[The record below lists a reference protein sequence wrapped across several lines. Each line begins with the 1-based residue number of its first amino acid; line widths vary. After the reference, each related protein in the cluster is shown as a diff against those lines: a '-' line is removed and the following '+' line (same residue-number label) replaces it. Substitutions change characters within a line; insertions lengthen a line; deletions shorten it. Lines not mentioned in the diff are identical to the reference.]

1 MNNCD
6 WCGQVCAVLETRLQ
20 WSQLVSPAGL
30 PTPISLQFPQYS
42 REELQQLLAASLAQE
57 SGQQGDLCRQYVG
70 LVLSV
75 FHLVTRSLVELSHIA
90 R

>member
-1 MNNCD
+1 M
-6 WCGQVCAVLETRLQ
+6 LETRLQ
-20 WSQLVSPAGL
+20 WSQLVSPSGL

-42 REELQQLLAASLAQE
+42 REELQLLLAASLSQE
-57 SGQQGDLCRQYVG
+57 SGQMGDLCRQYVG

-90 R
+90 M